1 MPYHDLMEIA
11 IELYEK
17 LKDVEEKYIMI
28 QNEREKITELEIIKI
43 NMGKPSLSRFRL
55 VTEKGT
61 VLLLTPSQFLK
72 KKYVIVKDGKEYH
85 MIGS

>member
-1 MPYHDLMEIA
+1 MPYHDLMTIA
-11 IELYEK
+11 QELYQR
-17 LKDVEEKYIMI
+17 LKNAEGKYIMI